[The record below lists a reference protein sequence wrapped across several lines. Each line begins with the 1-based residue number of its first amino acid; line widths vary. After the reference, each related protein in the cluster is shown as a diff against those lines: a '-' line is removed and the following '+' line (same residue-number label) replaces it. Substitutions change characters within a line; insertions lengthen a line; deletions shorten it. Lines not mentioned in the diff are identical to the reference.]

1 MRNVLVCVFV
11 AIFTGC
17 TAERLVTH
25 IDSQPPGARIEVNE
39 SAVGTASCDVTLPQ
53 KGEHHRLRERV
64 ILKAYPP
71 DGSQGQYPQ
80 ERFLSFHQEAP
91 ARLLFIMTNPPPAP
105 PPEPPPPPE
114 PQNRSGLRLSEA
126 REKSVKLQPGMSQDA
141 VRELLGA
148 PDETSA
154 GTYGQNTGHPWQVLN
169 ITTTAGGSN
178 NVETSTGNTGH
189 TWQGVAWTYRW
200 EQGGLVWRLS
210 IVFQHDETSWDVN
223 SWNWY

>member
-1 MRNVLVCVFV
+1 MRNVLFCVFV

-17 TAERLVTH
+17 TAERLITH
-25 IDSQPPGARIEVNE
+25 IDSQPPGARIEANE
-39 SAVGTASCDVTLPQ
+39 NAVGTTPCDVALPQ

-64 ILKAYPP
+64 IVKAYPP

-105 PPEPPPPPE
+105 PPEP
-114 PQNRSGLRLSEA
+114 QNRSGLRLSEA
-126 REKSVKLQPGMSQDA
+126 REKSVKIQPGMSQDA
-141 VRELLGA
+141 VRELLGS

-154 GTYGQNTGHPWQVLN
+154 GTYGQNQNTGHPWQVLN
-169 ITTTAGGSN
+169 ITTGSSN
-178 NVETSTGNTGH
+178 NVEATGGNTAH
-189 TWQGVAWTYRW
+189 PWQGVTWTYRW
-200 EQGGLVWRLS
+200 EQGGSVWKLS
-210 IVFQHDETSWDVN
+210 IVFQHDEASWDVN